1 MVLPR
6 IFRGNEDVYDFVKRC
21 VAKKPNNYITE
32 LFLGWKEKKLS
43 IWIKCNFNKIE
54 MFKSYFGIVVVG
66 SFLWKKVIKVVKIP
80 KRKDCQMSY
89 TWEHFYCISNRYSNI
104 WSQSSTYYNTSPRS
118 CPCLVWSSTVHCP
131 CDSNLNQIWFF
142 SGGKL
147 TL

>member
-1 MVLPR
+1 M
-6 IFRGNEDVYDFVKRC
+6 
-21 VAKKPNNYITE
+21 
-32 LFLGWKEKKLS
+32 FLGWKEKKLS

-104 WSQSSTYYNTSPRS
+104 WSQSSTYYNTSPSS

-142 SGGKL
+142 SGGRLKIRQFSETVAQWL
-147 TL
+147 WLRAFQIVHYRITLKIKFH